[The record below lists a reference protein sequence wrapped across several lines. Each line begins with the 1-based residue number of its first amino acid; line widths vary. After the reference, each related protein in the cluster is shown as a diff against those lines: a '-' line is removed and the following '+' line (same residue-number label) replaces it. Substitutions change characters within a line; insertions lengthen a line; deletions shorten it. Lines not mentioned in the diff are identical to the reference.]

1 MRFSAAFTLV
11 AVLFF
16 QPPDG
21 MAQELEGRNLDE
33 LIQSGGVFVESSS
46 LSAYN
51 GPVYR
56 LFEGTEAKIQLRA
69 TLRDGLPHGAYEWFY
84 EDGRYRQKGTFNMGE
99 KCGDWFEDGT
109 LAAYP
114 PCPSDFGDRN

>member
-1 MRFSAAFTLV
+1 MRFLV
-11 AVLFF
+11 ALTLIAVLLW
-16 QPPDG
+16 QPTDG
-21 MAQELEGRNLDE
+21 IAQELEGRNIDE

-46 LSAYN
+46 LRAYS

-69 TLRDGLPHGAYEWFY
+69 TLRDGLPHGSYEWFY
-84 EDGRYRQKGTFNMGE
+84 EDGQYRQKGTFNMGE
-99 KCGDWFEDGT
+99 KCGDWFEDGV

-114 PCPSDFGDRN
+114 LCPSAFEDRN

>member
-1 MRFSAAFTLV
+1 MRFSVALTLI
-11 AVLFF
+11 AVLLW
-16 QPPDG
+16 QPKDG
-21 MAQELEGRNLDE
+21 IAQELEGRNIDE
-33 LIQSGGVFVESSS
+33 LIQSGGVFVVSSS
-46 LSAYN
+46 LRAYS

-69 TLRDGLPHGAYEWFY
+69 TLRVGLPHGAYEWFY
-84 EDGRYRQKGTFNMGE
+84 EDGRYRQKGTFNMGV

>member
-1 MRFSAAFTLV
+1 
-11 AVLFF
+11 
-16 QPPDG
+16 

-69 TLRDGLPHGAYEWFY
+69 TLRDGVPHGSYEWFH

-99 KCGDWFEDGT
+99 KCGDWFEDEL
-109 LAAYP
+109 LASYP